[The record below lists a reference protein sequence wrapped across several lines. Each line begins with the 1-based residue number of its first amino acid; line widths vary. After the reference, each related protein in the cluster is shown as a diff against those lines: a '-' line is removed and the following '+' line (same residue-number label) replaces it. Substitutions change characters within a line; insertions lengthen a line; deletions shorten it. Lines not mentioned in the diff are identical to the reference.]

1 MAITNRQ
8 PIQWMRGNIFVT
20 RTGAPYAVWML
31 AGRPYGEAATKEKIK
46 VKEQHQNLF
55 QALRGELTILGI
67 VATMSPEVIMNKMLQ
82 DVEEPSEQWLRE
94 CALTNEE
101 LSVYPA
107 GERAYFLIAPLVDL
121 SWAQW
126 RYKAITATEQW
137 GREKLGLHRT
147 PPSDAVL
154 QRWISR
160 MKAIGG
166 RIPAA
171 FDPSPAGIS
180 ALRWIAH
187 HQMTKGAEPSEPIPR
202 GPLGEDLGGWVNV
215 ASVIPEPLID
225 EGGMSDYPDSK
236 FPQAQAVRNRF
247 VKVQTPTTEPSYQ
260 QYSALG
266 LAPQAGFVFP
276 GAEFIN
282 AAASMPEDVDYCLRM
297 TITTAAKVKAR
308 NRRAERNLKD
318 QARQRG
324 STGDSLTDED
334 ADMDKSGSAL
344 RDYSKALNASDREVE
359 VAASILFSTSGAT
372 AEEAQQQM
380 KSLQDIYKENDW
392 ILDAPVAGQRALF
405 WDCWPGSTVSSV
417 SAAYSQITTGTNFAM
432 GIPLSQDTI
441 GATHGFRAGINIT
454 TGRPSPVFLSLGNM
468 TMADMSGSYA
478 CVGELGCGKSFFQ
491 KTVAAH
497 TIDRGGVFIGVD
509 HSDNQEWVALAKS
522 LTTANVIDFM
532 DPSVSIDPIRLYG
545 QTPKMIR
552 PTQNFFEALMSYS
565 PYGGDERKL
574 LMNSV
579 IKDISSGDLPEITSM
594 RALYDYFNDGE
605 ELAENDRELGK
616 KIARGMNSFINIDFA
631 QTFFNTDL
639 PVLKFDAQATVF
651 ATHGLEL
658 PEKEEL
664 ESQITAVS
672 DEKKMGSAIY
682 AYLAHIA
689 REIMFA
695 DDSQE
700 VLFNVDEAHHMTNSP
715 HGKTT
720 VKEMLKVGRKH
731 KGAVGLG
738 THAAAEL
745 GDSDLRGLIPLRFV
759 FRHRDDDQARE
770 NLRWLSESYVQ
781 PEYLELVTKQLSPF
795 GEDGQVPA
803 HRRGECL
810 FRDHLSR
817 VGKMR
822 TVGPLAENRRK
833 TVSTTPPK
841 VRQVAAA

>member
-1 MAITNRQ
+1 MATTIRQ

-20 RTGAPYAVWML
+20 RTGAPYAVWMIS
-31 AGRPYGEAATKEKIK
+31 GRPYGEAATKEKVK
-46 VKEQHQNLF
+46 VKEQHQSLF
-55 QALRGELTILGI
+55 QALRGEHTILGI
-67 VATMSPEVIMNKMLQ
+67 VATMSPEIIMDKMLQ

-121 SWAQW
+121 SWSQW

-160 MKAIGG
+160 MESIS
-166 RIPAA
+166 RNIPAV
-171 FDPSPAGIS
+171 FDPSPAGID

-187 HQMTKGAEPSEPIPR
+187 HQLTKGAESSEPIPR
-202 GPLGEDLGGWVNV
+202 GPLGEDRGGWVNV

-225 EGGMSDYPDSK
+225 EGGMTDYPDSK

-247 VKVQTPTTEPSYQ
+247 VKVQTPTSAPSYQ

-266 LAPQAGFVFP
+266 LAPQAGFSFP

-282 AAASMPEDVDYCLRM
+282 AAASMPEDIDFCLRM
-297 TITTAAKVKAR
+297 KVTTAAKVKSR

-324 STGDSLTDED
+324 STGDSLTDGDSE
-334 ADMDKSGSAL
+334 MDRSGAAL
-344 RDYSKALNASDREVE
+344 SEYSKALNASDREVE
-359 VAASILFSTSGAT
+359 VAASIIFSTSGST

-380 KSLQDIYKENDW
+380 RSLQDIYKENDW

-405 WDCWPGSTVSSV
+405 WDCWPGSTVSAVAS
-417 SAAYSQITTGTNFAM
+417 AYSQITTGTNFAM
-432 GIPLSQDTI
+432 GIPLAQDII

-454 TGRPSPVFLSLGNM
+454 TGRPSPVFLSLGNL
-468 TMADMSGSYA
+468 TMADMSGSFG

-497 TIDRGGVFIGVD
+497 TIDRGGIFVGVD

-522 LTTANVIDFM
+522 LTEANIIDFM
-532 DPSVSIDPIRLYG
+532 EPTVSIDPIRLYG
-545 QTPKMIR
+545 QTSKMIR
-552 PTQNFFEALMSYS
+552 PTQNLFEMLMSYN
-565 PYGGDERKL
+565 PHDDDRKTL
-574 LMNSV
+574 LNSV
-579 IKDISSGDLPEITSM
+579 IKEVAAGEMPEITSM
-594 RALYDYFNDGE
+594 RGLYDYFKSDQI
-605 ELAENDRELGK
+605 ADDDREVAK
-616 KIARGMNSFINIDFA
+616 KIARGMNSFIDIDFA

-639 PVLKFDAQATVF
+639 PVLRFDAQATVF

-658 PEKEEL
+658 PSLDEL
-664 ESQITAVS
+664 NNPIVPVS

-700 VLFNVDEAHHMTNSP
+700 VLFNVDEAHHMTGSP
-715 HGKTT
+715 HGSST

-781 PEYLELVTKQLSPF
+781 PEYVELVTKQLSPF
-795 GEDGQVPA
+795 ADDGFVPA

-810 FRDHLSR
+810 FRDHLNR

-841 VRQVAAA
+841 VRQAVAA